1 MISVLLVVAVVGSS
15 RHSTIF
21 MKVSASTS
29 RPLKV
34 LPCFVSIM
42 RATPMKCLNKGARSD
57 ADLFGLFW
65 LGGLLDM
72 MRGGERRYSQIQLA
86 ASRTQH

>member
-1 MISVLLVVAVVGSS
+1 
-15 RHSTIF
+15 
-21 MKVSASTS
+21 
-29 RPLKV
+29 
-34 LPCFVSIM
+34 
-42 RATPMKCLNKGARSD
+42 MKCRNKGARSD